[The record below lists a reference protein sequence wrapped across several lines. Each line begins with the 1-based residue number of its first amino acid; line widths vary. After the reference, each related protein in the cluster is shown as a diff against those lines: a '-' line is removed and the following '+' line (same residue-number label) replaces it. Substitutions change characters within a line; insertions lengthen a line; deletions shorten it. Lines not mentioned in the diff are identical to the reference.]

1 MAASQTNPD
10 LPCVY
15 NTDLTCS
22 PFSLVNDQ
30 DSNLINNNVAE
41 AINIAGAE
49 VNVFKL
55 LGIYEQTKLIDLTSQ
70 GVAIS
75 SGEYTAFPASNAFDD
90 TTSEWRSIQKGQ
102 NIPGTSFI
110 GYDFGPIR
118 LNNGRVR
125 YGIDTAIKQHIT
137 TIKIKQSCNEE
148 NRISKARVERSTD
161 NKIWY
166 GVDIIDLPNSG
177 ETIQLRIKQSAP
189 ARYWRIRAL
198 SFNGG
203 VNDLWAVVNLELYD
217 FNSVILSDV
226 QDELGFLENR
236 DRSYATQTISLKAYY
251 ELIDP
256 TLELTRFAAQMP
268 DSQTWIFK
276 VAFSTAINTLGR
288 PFVIGDILEIP
299 SQIQYTPTL
308 KPVKKYLEV
317 TDVAWA
323 TDGYTPGWTPTL
335 QRLTAQ
341 PAIASQETMAI
352 FGDLNLPSN
361 KNDYAHLEQKRF
373 NIEAL
378 FLDQKVIANANTKVP
393 ERGEDIAN
401 IRQFT
406 NEEIAEA
413 DHQKPGINLGKLN
426 INPTTHYVEAAM
438 PPNGE
443 PFTEGPTFPQNP
455 KNGDWH
461 RLTYENV
468 PDPIPTVLYRFSVT
482 KGRWLIMEQDRRKE
496 YTVTTNPRLESYI
509 SDPNAVPLDQ
519 VGR

>member
-251 ELIDP
+251 ELID
-256 TLELTRFAAQMP
+256 
-268 DSQTWIFK
+268 
-276 VAFSTAINTLGR
+276 
-288 PFVIGDILEIP
+288 
-299 SQIQYTPTL
+299 
-308 KPVKKYLEV
+308 
-317 TDVAWA
+317 
-323 TDGYTPGWTPTL
+323 
-335 QRLTAQ
+335 
-341 PAIASQETMAI
+341 
-352 FGDLNLPSN
+352 
-361 KNDYAHLEQKRF
+361 
-373 NIEAL
+373 
-378 FLDQKVIANANTKVP
+378 
-393 ERGEDIAN
+393 
-401 IRQFT
+401 
-406 NEEIAEA
+406 
-413 DHQKPGINLGKLN
+413 
-426 INPTTHYVEAAM
+426 
-438 PPNGE
+438 
-443 PFTEGPTFPQNP
+443 
-455 KNGDWH
+455 
-461 RLTYENV
+461 
-468 PDPIPTVLYRFSVT
+468 
-482 KGRWLIMEQDRRKE
+482 
-496 YTVTTNPRLESYI
+496 
-509 SDPNAVPLDQ
+509 
-519 VGR
+519 